1 MKNKFR
7 AGFTLLEMLTV
18 VIIIGILTSLALP
31 QYRRAIQKARYTE
44 AINML
49 RVIYDSGERLAAT
62 LGYRDYNAL
71 LAAEPARAGF
81 NRMDMFDTNTM
92 RACRVTEDNF
102 GLICRNFEY
111 RLNENRIRAT
121 RAPGASDA
129 HTELFFY
136 RTDVPYL
143 TCTPGGRSL
152 AICDA
157 INLPVEK
164 GEDTGIPLPGSSGKE
179 KELGELKESTSL
191 KEVTTAEQSSAF
203 EESAAV
209 LKKDFAVFE
218 VAK

>member
-7 AGFTLLEMLTV
+7 SGFTLLEMLTV

-62 LGYRDYNAL
+62 LGYKDYNAL
-71 LAAEPARAGF
+71 FAADPDKAGF

-92 RACRVTEDNF
+92 RQCRLASNF
-102 GLICRNFEY
+102 NLTCKNFEY
-111 RLNENRIRAT
+111 MLEAARIQAL

-129 HTELFFY
+129 HTALFFY

-143 TCTPGGRSL
+143 TCTPGGKSL

-164 GEDTGIPLPGSSGKE
+164 GGNTGISWPGSSGKE

-209 LKKDFAVFE
+209 LKDFAVFE
-218 VAK
+218 AAK

>member
-71 LAAEPARAGF
+71 FAADPDKAGF
-81 NRMDMFDTNTM
+81 NHMDMFDTNMM
-92 RACRVTEDNF
+92 RQCRLATDF
-102 GLICRNFEY
+102 DLMCKNFEY
-111 RLNENRIRAT
+111 ALGTDSIRAI
-121 RAPGASDA
+121 RASGASDN
-129 HTELFFY
+129 HTVISFY
-136 RTDVPYL
+136 RADVPYL
-143 TCTPGGRSL
+143 TCTPGGKSL

-157 INLPVEK
+157 INLPVEDA
-164 GEDTGIPLPGSSGKE
+164 GTSIPWPGSGGKE
-179 KELGELKESTSL
+179 KELGELKESTAL

-209 LKKDFAVFE
+209 LKDFSVFE
-218 VAK
+218 AAK